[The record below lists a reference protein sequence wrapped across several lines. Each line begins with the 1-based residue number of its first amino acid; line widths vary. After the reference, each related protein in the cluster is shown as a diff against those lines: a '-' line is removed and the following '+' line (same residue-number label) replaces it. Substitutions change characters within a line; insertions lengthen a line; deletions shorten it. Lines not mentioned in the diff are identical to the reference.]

1 MADYDDVDAMLAAK
15 KEANEQARDSDQWD
29 PVAGEKMVGVLIKVE
44 VVKTK
49 RGPSLLMVMRSIM
62 DVASGGIEP
71 NESAAIWG
79 SRKVLQGEFFREA
92 PALGAVVAVQFDG
105 KVKAQQGGND
115 YFGYTVIV
123 LDPDDDPSLRNRELW
138 DGIEAQLDRTR
149 GGGQRRTT
157 KETKNEDGSVN
168 YF

>member
-15 KEANEQARDSDQWD
+15 KEANEQARDSEQWD
-29 PVAGEKMVGVLIKVE
+29 PVAGEKIVGVLIKVE
-44 VVKTK
+44 IVKTR
-49 RGPSLLMVMRSIM
+49 RGPSLLLVMRNTM
-62 DVASGGIEP
+62 NETTGGIGP
-71 NESAAIWG
+71 NESTAIWG

-92 PALGAVVAVQFDG
+92 PALGSLVAIQFEG

-123 LDPDDDPSLRNRELW
+123 VDPDDDPKLRNRELW
-138 DGIEAQLDRTR
+138 EGIEAQLDRSSA
-149 GGGQRRTT
+149 GGQRRTT
-157 KETKNEDGSVN
+157 KDAKNEDGSVN